1 MTATSASVFSGH
13 STLHT
18 GPTGLR
24 TYSSAFWTP
33 GHGRP
38 PISLATASAL
48 PNTDLMENAPYAT
61 NDNDPDDPAPFIQL
75 AATVRNVLLYLQSK
89 DQAEREPEHD
99 KDRADRDEEAANQDH
114 RGKVH
119 VLRRW

>member
-1 MTATSASVFSGH
+1 
-13 STLHT
+13 
-18 GPTGLR
+18 
-24 TYSSAFWTP
+24 
-33 GHGRP
+33 
-38 PISLATASAL
+38 
-48 PNTDLMENAPYAT
+48 MENAPYAT